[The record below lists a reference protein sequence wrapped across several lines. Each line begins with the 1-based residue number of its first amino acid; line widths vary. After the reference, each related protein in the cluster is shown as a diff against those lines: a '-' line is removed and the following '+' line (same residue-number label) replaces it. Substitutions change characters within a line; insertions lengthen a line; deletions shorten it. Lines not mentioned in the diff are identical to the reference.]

1 MISKIY
7 GPISNIFSLLSSGQK
22 RGAIKCVAVM
32 ISLAFMEIVAA
43 SLVVAMA
50 AQITTPSEEGMPLTL
65 LAVICLLVFVIK
77 GGVTLLDG
85 YVQSTWI
92 QTIILD
98 FQKRLATRY
107 TKMDYAHQ
115 VTLNSGR
122 SLSVLYSDADIYMR
136 IGLVSVGILF
146 SETAV
151 FIVLMGFLLYLQPM
165 ITIILL
171 AMFLIL
177 GALFV
182 LYLLPIF
189 KKWGKTVQET
199 AQAGYQKALQLLQ
212 SYKDILIF
220 GKTAHFIGLYM
231 EQSKLRAEVTVKAS
245 VAQVIPRV
253 SLEITFIAFFAGL
266 VITFLWSGQE
276 IAALTTLLSAYL
288 YAGFR
293 LLPSL
298 NRMII
303 QFNNIKMSEASIT
316 RVVTELN
323 SPYNKGVYLPAPRLK
338 FNKNI
343 EMKDVSFSYP
353 GHDKNVLSNIDLIV
367 KKGEFIGIVGETGS
381 GKSTLLH
388 LLLGLLLPKEGA
400 VLIDEKYPANSHK
413 WHSKIGYAAQNFH
426 LIDGSIADNIAFGVP
441 ERKRDVKRINKVV
454 KDAQID
460 RFVKALPNG
469 IDTEIGEKGALVSG
483 GERQRIALARAL
495 YQQPD
500 VLMLDEA
507 TSALDLSTEKSIM
520 DSVIKLKKKDLTII
534 AVTHRLDTLKAADR
548 IIVIENGRIKED
560 IKNSKKASV
569 KKNKG
574 KSK

>member
-1 MISKIY
+1 MTLRECARIQTFPDDFNFVIPKNENKTKFSVSPSAGYKLVGNADEISPEELGEKYNHLLINNENVELGFKLFRDVFMFTNKRLILVDVQGITGSKIEY
-7 GPISNIFSLLSSGQK
+7 RSLPYKNISRFSL
-22 RGAIKCVAVM
+22 
-32 ISLAFMEIVAA
+32 
-43 SLVVAMA
+43 
-50 AQITTPSEEGMPLTL
+50 
-65 LAVICLLVFVIK
+65 
-77 GGVTLLDG
+77 
-85 YVQSTWI
+85 
-92 QTIILD
+92 
-98 FQKRLATRY
+98 
-107 TKMDYAHQ
+107 
-115 VTLNSGR
+115 
-122 SLSVLYSDADIYMR
+122 
-136 IGLVSVGILF
+136 
-146 SETAV
+146 ETAGT
-151 FIVLMGFLLYLQPM
+151 FDLDAELKIW
-165 ITIILL
+165 ISSEN
-171 AMFLIL
+171 
-177 GALFV
+177 
-182 LYLLPIF
+182 LP
-189 KKWGKTVQET
+189 TV
-199 AQAGYQKALQLLQ
+199 
-212 SYKDILIF
+212 
-220 GKTAHFIGLYM
+220 
-231 EQSKLRAEVTVKAS
+231 SK
-245 VAQVIPRV
+245 
-253 SLEITFIAFFAGL
+253 
-266 VITFLWSGQE
+266 
-276 IAALTTLLSAYL
+276 
-288 YAGFR
+288 
-293 LLPSL
+293 
-298 NRMII
+298 
-303 QFNNIKMSEASIT
+303 
-316 RVVTELN
+316 
-323 SPYNKGVYLPAPRLK
+323 K